1 MRQAPFKDARLKMIL
16 YTPIGLQTMIAEIKS
31 KHNQSTTH
39 RNHGDQISWL
49 PGRHGSRCHAG
60 LVAYSS
66 LNWESLEC
74 EQPLLS
80 HVSDMNKICMFLHG
94 ILNV

>member
-39 RNHGDQISWL
+39 RNHGDQMSWL
-49 PGRHGSRCHAG
+49 PGRRHGRCHAG
-60 LVAYSS
+60 LVACSS
-66 LNWESLEC
+66 LNWNHWNVNNRI
-74 EQPLLS
+74 LS